1 MEVDTGMG
9 AEMGVDVGT
18 GAGVDVNAGVDVET
32 GAGVCGCGRGCRHG
46 CGSTVEGAYA
56 EAKADSDEEAKT
68 NAWRQA

>member
-1 MEVDTGMG
+1 MG
-9 AEMGVDVGT
+9 AEANIEVEAGIGVSVDVG
-18 GAGVDVNAGVDVET
+18 T